1 MNIVYFCCLLSTYLY
16 PSIHPHATQFS
27 GRIFFAQLKTSH
39 EFEIYDHG
47 AIKKE
52 NEVLSY
58 TCCLIVEKKGSTY
71 KKKHDSKERKKMLDT
86 MPN

>member
-1 MNIVYFCCLLSTYLY
+1 MNIVYFCCLPSTYLY

-58 TCCLIVEKKGSTY
+58 TCCLIVEKRGRHTKNMTV
-71 KKKHDSKERKKMLDT
+71 KKEKKMLDT